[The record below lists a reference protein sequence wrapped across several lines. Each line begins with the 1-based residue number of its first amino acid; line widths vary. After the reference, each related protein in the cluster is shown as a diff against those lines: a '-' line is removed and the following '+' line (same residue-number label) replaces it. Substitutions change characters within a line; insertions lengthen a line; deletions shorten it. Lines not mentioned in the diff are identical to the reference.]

1 MTPKEQANLG
11 RPRKLSGLLLCVA
24 IGTRHFSGLVSGL
37 ADWAV
42 VPKLKRKADCN
53 TGKSKSIITS
63 IQSSELPLRMGL
75 RCRSPMRE
83 SRWCKNQR
91 D

>member
-1 MTPKEQANLG
+1 MTPKEQANPG

-24 IGTRHFSGLVSGL
+24 IGTRHFSGLAG
-37 ADWAV
+37 WAV